1 MSTTLTK
8 EYQRLIERFALRP
21 IKNAE
26 QKTKAVQ
33 VMREL
38 AMKGSTLRTEDESDY
53 LVVLGRLIADYE
65 RTIPA
70 VQKFVAETGAI
81 TPAESLAYLME
92 ANDLTQ
98 TQLAEAIE
106 ADQGNLS
113 AFLAGKR
120 GLSKNLAIKLASY
133 FQVSVELFLPK

>member
-98 TQLAEAIE
+98 TQLAEAI
-106 ADQGNLS
+106 
-113 AFLAGKR
+113 R
-120 GLSKNLAIKLASY
+120 PTRVTY
-133 FQVSVELFLPK
+133 RRFLPVSEG